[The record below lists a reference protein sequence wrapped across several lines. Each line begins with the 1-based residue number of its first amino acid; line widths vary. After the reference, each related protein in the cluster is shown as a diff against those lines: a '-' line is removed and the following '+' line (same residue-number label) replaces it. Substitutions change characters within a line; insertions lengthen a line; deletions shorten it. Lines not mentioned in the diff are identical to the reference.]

1 MESYVDDVIIK
12 TQSLKS
18 LIEYLIQAFE
28 RIFGVWKI
36 KWQILY
42 KMPNYPIW
50 KKKMIVVA
58 TMVLHNYIWDYSSGT
73 MDFLRVE
80 RDEDYM
86 PIIPKRYTK

>member
-1 MESYVDDVIIK
+1 
-12 TQSLKS
+12 
-18 LIEYLIQAFE
+18 
-28 RIFGVWKI
+28 
-36 KWQILY
+36 
-42 KMPNYPIW
+42 MPNYPIW